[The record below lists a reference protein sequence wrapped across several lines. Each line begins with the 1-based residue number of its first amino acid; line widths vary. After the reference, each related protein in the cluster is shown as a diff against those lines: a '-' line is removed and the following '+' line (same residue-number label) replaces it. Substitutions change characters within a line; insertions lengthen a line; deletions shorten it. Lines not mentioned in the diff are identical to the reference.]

1 MLALDV
7 VQSGSNP
14 VIKAVSD
21 LVHGSYGW
29 LQSLAFVLLAFWFF
43 LFIFKLFSIT
53 GRKIGSLTGTSF
65 LSVTSFGFILIA
77 FFPSQAGGLGQ
88 TLQGLVHDSIAGLIS
103 SSFII
108 GCIAFAVHFKRDP
121 HWTRYWIYTT
131 VTVAFCLAFALLW
144 ALIPP
149 EWALKGLAERL
160 VLITGFTWVAVIS
173 LKLVRLCR
181 QSRENASIEL

>member
-7 VQSGSNP
+7 VQSSPNL
-14 VIKAVSD
+14 VIKTISD

-29 LQSLAFVLLAFWFF
+29 LQSLSFVLLAFWFF
-43 LFIFKLFSIT
+43 IFIFKLFSIT
-53 GRKIGSLTGTSF
+53 GKRIGSLTGTSF

-77 FFPSQAGGLGQ
+77 VFPSQASGLGQ
-88 TLQGLVHDSIAGLIS
+88 TLQGLVHNSIAGLIS

-121 HWTRYWIYTT
+121 QWMRYWIYTT
-131 VTVAFCLAFALLW
+131 VTVISCLAFALLW

-181 QSRENASIEL
+181 QSREAVRIEL